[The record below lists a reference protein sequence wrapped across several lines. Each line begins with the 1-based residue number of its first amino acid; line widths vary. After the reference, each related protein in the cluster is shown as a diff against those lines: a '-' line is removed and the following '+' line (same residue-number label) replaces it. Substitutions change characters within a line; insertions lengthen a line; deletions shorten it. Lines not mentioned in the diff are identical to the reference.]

1 MECVRLKQQQKAR
14 QKSLDGICSK
24 WLSTLVLNCDLLI
37 LQLVW
42 SAICSARCGMKET
55 TRKNLINYV
64 VLPQRQM
71 RFVPEIIKTT
81 TQSACNN
88 YAESWNSQRLF
99 FSARLYCVV
108 VSLWNPYFQKMK
120 VTNHICIFFWNL
132 WKINLCENR
141 NCKLGWSTWSGLFR
155 ICGNLRRFSSAA
167 SMLLTR
173 IVKKM
178 WKKGNLNKLKHVF
191 LISSGLQDRY
201 LQTICYTLL
210 KISQN
215 ADYMPT

>member
-1 MECVRLKQQQKAR
+1 MRHEGNNT
-14 QKSLDGICSK
+14 QKSHKLCSFTTK
-24 WLSTLVLNCDLLI
+24 TN
-37 LQLVW
+37 
-42 SAICSARCGMKET
+42 AICAR
-55 TRKNLINYV
+55 
-64 VLPQRQM
+64 
-71 RFVPEIIKTT
+71 
-81 TQSACNN
+81 NN
-88 YAESWNSQRLF
+88 KDNNAITLSRGIHDAYF